1 MLQKRIQKFRRPPS
15 DIFRADSPVA
25 VLGKMWK
32 LFLYGM
38 WSKESVHA
46 GVEFPM
52 WENKCWCFQKIKFR
66 PSGLPTSVQRDQTPA
81 QLDSLQSARVNW
93 ISAPLDGRAVGPL

>member
-1 MLQKRIQKFRRPPS
+1 M
-15 DIFRADSPVA
+15 A
-25 VLGKMWK
+25 VFGKMWK

-52 WENKCWCFQKIKFR
+52 WENKLWCIHFLKNYKF
-66 PSGLPTSVQRDQTPA
+66 SGFLTCVQRNQTPA
-81 QLDSLQSARVNW
+81 QLDSFQSARVNW
-93 ISAPLDGRAVGPL
+93 ISFQLDGRAVGPL